1 MIAFVKHVL
10 KIILVLILCAYTLDF
25 CFTYVY
31 KNTSPQNKAQYINSL
46 KNQKFDYI
54 FIGSSRVE
62 NSVIAEEI
70 EKQTNKKTI
79 NLGVQGATT
88 KDLVFVTN
96 LLKNLNVDYNKVFF
110 QLDYKINDRNEFSK
124 KFQTELFPF
133 LGTNEIIDSYVFNN
147 CKDKTA
153 IKYMPFYKYN
163 VASHNLGLRNII
175 LTVFNFKLKI
185 NENNGYIPLYGSG
198 KMNTEL
204 LPKFNAKNQYLD
216 KLITTKNAV
225 FFSCP
230 LYSSININNYFYDLK
245 RTLPALNDFSN
256 SIKKKEFF
264 KDSYHLNNNGSVAFT
279 NILIEK
285 LKL

>member
-1 MIAFVKHVL
+1 MQTFVKYIL
-10 KIILVLILCAYTLDF
+10 KIVLILFISAYALDF
-25 CFTYVY
+25 GFTYVY
-31 KNTSPQNKAQYINSL
+31 RNSPPQNKAQYIASL
-46 KNQKFDYI
+46 KNQEFDYV

-62 NSVIAEEI
+62 NSVIPEI
-70 EKQTNKKTI
+70 IEQKTNKKTI

-88 KDLVFVTN
+88 KDLVFIIN

-110 QLDYKINDRNEFSK
+110 QLDYKINDVNEFSK

-133 LGTNEIIDSYVFNN
+133 LGTNEMIDSYVFDN
-147 CKDKTA
+147 CKDKNA

-163 VASHNLGLRNII
+163 VAFHNLGLRNVI
-175 LTVFNFKLKI
+175 LTVFNFKRKI
-185 NENNGYIPLYGSG
+185 DENNGYVPLFGSG

-204 LPKFNAKNQYLD
+204 LPKFTAKNQYLSE
-216 KLITTKNAV
+216 LIKTKKAS

-230 LYSSININNYFYDLK
+230 LFLSISKNNYFDDLK
-245 RTLPALNDFSN
+245 TTIPTFNDFS
-256 SIKKKEFF
+256 SSVVKEEFF
-264 KDSYHLNNNGSVAFT
+264 KDSYHLNHNGAIVFT